1 MIRPATPYRLSL
13 FVDVEG
19 YSTRSVPG
27 QLDVQERLLRVVQF
41 ACERAG
47 IRRLDRENVQD
58 HGDGQLAVLPEG
70 ADLGRVVPGLILG
83 LRHGLHEANSEPGDA
98 GRIRLRAAFVG
109 GSTGRGATGFV
120 GQAVIMAGD
129 LVGSPVFKKVLAAPA
144 NAGADLIVIT
154 DDFLYRDVVTSQRY
168 GGVPADEFRA
178 QQVVARAHGAGQPA
192 SKVQVWYYLP
202 PAGPAPDRRAAR
214 AVWRGTRAPLTLL
227 GLDRI
232 RQRIR
237 DRRRGGISLD
247 GLLVDVTGTISERLP
262 ADHQEAGDVID
273 VDVVYD
279 FSSHVHDSSSHVHDS
294 DQPRPAHQAGAAAGG
309 HPLTGPHGAYTP
321 ATYDGSDQSTD
332 A

>member
-129 LVGSPVFKKVLAAPA
+129 LVGSPVFKKVLAALA
-144 NAGADLIVIT
+144 NTGADLIVIT
-154 DDFLYRDVVTSQRY
+154 DDFLYQDVVRSQRY
-168 GGVPADEFRA
+168 GGVPAEEFRA

-192 SKVQVWYYLP
+192 SEVRVWYYLP

-227 GLDRI
+227 GLDKV

-237 DRRRGGISLD
+237 DRRGGIGLD

-262 ADHQEAGDVID
+262 ADHHEAGDVIA

-279 FSSHVHDSSSHVHDS
+279 FSSHVHHS
-294 DQPRPAHQAGAAAGG
+294 DQHGPADRAGAASGG
-309 HPLTGPHGAYTP
+309 HPLTGQHGAYAHP
-321 ATYDGSDQSTD
+321 TYDGSDQSTD